1 MFESIVLEYREIKL
15 TLCLVDR
22 EDLSIT
28 TSKVHVLQEALQLLK
43 PFEQATREV
52 SFEDYISPSKVIP
65 LARSLQSL
73 TQLSPSTLP
82 VEGELLSNMAGKFIN
97 LEGNYLLTVSALLD
111 PRFRKSAVN
120 HLNIKVQKK
129 SLVKKSQKQMLNNP
143 VLLQIILLSHLQ
155 SSKLLIQSQ
164 VAYGPLLI
172 VELQSFL
179 QITTHYSQS
188 L

>member
-1 MFESIVLEYREIKL
+1 MA
-15 TLCLVDR
+15 
-22 EDLSIT
+22 
-28 TSKVHVLQEALQLLK
+28 H
-43 PFEQATREV
+43 
-52 SFEDYISPSKVIP
+52 
-65 LARSLQSL
+65 SLHSL

-82 VEGELLSNMAGKFIN
+82 LKQELLSNMARKFLN
-97 LEGNYLLTVSALLD
+97 LQGNYLLTVNALLD

-129 SLVKKSQKQMLNNP
+129 SSVKKSQKQMLNNP
-143 VLLQIILLSHLQ
+143 VILQIILLSHLQ
-155 SSKLLIQSQ
+155 SSKLPIQSQ

-188 L
+188 LSSIRILISLIYLERKTLCSGGKLMKEYFTFSKKILVYSSHLCT